1 MSASTV
7 GIRELK
13 AWWIHGHASNFNVP
27 CWWIWS
33 PKKRKWQALACMH
46 ACVLEMLAT
55 AMLSF
60 FFVFSFLHAWHTRL
74 LFDILP
80 RLLLR
85 RMLVLESCTYYFSV
99 KRKESCTILSSEIVL
114 RACLVTDTCT
124 VAGTRVRLWGTKT
137 LWARKTPR
145 LGSIGGLLECMPE
158 AGMAWQ
164 MAGRHV
170 GACAPAWMAGKMHVL
185 FILVWQF

>member
-1 MSASTV
+1 
-7 GIRELK
+7 
-13 AWWIHGHASNFNVP
+13 
-27 CWWIWS
+27 
-33 PKKRKWQALACMH
+33 MH

-124 VAGTRVRLWGTKT
+124 CCWDPGAAVRNEDFVSTKNTTPRVNRRTTRVH
-137 LWARKTPR
+137 AR
-145 LGSIGGLLECMPE
+145 GWH
-158 AGMAWQ
+158 GMAD
-164 MAGRHV
+164 GRAPCWCMR
-170 GACAPAWMAGKMHVL
+170 ACMNGWKDACPLHIGLA
-185 FILVWQF
+185 ILELV